1 MDNATPGS
9 SPESVVF
16 LLRFVDEIPITLIFH
31 VSLQKNMSN
40 TSLEPTSRSE
50 ALLGPRPFTR
60 RPSESVRG
68 RRRGPRPQRRRG
80 RLRQRRGRRAERRAA
95 PREAASTVFFFVFQA
110 KQRAVLL
117 EGGKGAAKGSGKKG
131 SGKNSMPAAWWEPH
145 QVTNWSC
152 SAQHGTKADP
162 WPNSFRP

>member
-95 PREAASTVFFFVFQA
+95 PREAASTVFFLSF
-110 KQRAVLL
+110 KQSNAPFCLKVGRELQRGVERKEVARIPCLL
-117 EGGKGAAKGSGKKG
+117 LGGSLIK
-131 SGKNSMPAAWWEPH
+131 
-145 QVTNWSC
+145 
-152 SAQHGTKADP
+152 
-162 WPNSFRP
+162 